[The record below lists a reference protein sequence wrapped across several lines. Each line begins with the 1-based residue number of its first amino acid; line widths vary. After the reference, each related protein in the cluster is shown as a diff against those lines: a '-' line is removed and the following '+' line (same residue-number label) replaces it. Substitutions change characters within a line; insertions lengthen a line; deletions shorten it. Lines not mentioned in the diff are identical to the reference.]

1 VAKKVLKELIIDR
14 NWCKGC
20 RICVHFCPQKV
31 LDLDGEDKAVAS
43 RPWDCV
49 ACGMCELR
57 CPDLAITVVTQDA
70 PPRAARDQEPEL
82 RPEEGQDLTPAPAK
96 EDEK

>member
-1 VAKKVLKELIIDR
+1 VAKKILKELVIDR

-20 RICVHFCPQKV
+20 RICVQFCPQKV

-70 PPRAARDQEPEL
+70 PAQGGRGQEPEL
-82 RPEEGQDLTPAPAK
+82 RPDQTEELTQAAR
-96 EDEK
+96 EEEQ

>member
-1 VAKKVLKELIIDR
+1 MAKKVLKELIIDR

-20 RICVHFCPQKV
+20 RICVQFCPQKV
-31 LDLDGEDKAVAS
+31 LDVDGEDKAVAS

-70 PPRAARDQEPEL
+70 PGQEDREREPGQRPDQE
-82 RPEEGQDLTPAPAK
+82 QDLTQAPENGK
-96 EDEK
+96 

>member
-1 VAKKVLKELIIDR
+1 MAKKVLKELIIDR
-14 NWCKGC
+14 NWCTGC

-70 PPRAARDQEPEL
+70 PD
-82 RPEEGQDLTPAPAK
+82 GGKDDK
-96 EDEK
+96 K